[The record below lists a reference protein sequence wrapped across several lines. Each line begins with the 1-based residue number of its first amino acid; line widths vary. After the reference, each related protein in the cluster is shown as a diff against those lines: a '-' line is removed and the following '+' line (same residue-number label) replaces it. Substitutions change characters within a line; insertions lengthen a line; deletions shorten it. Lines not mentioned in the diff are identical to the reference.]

1 MALNFRKSKSFGPIR
16 INMSQSGFGASVGF
30 GGLRAGID
38 SKGRS
43 YSSVNIPGTGFTNRS
58 YTSSSIYNDIKVSED
73 PEGRMLGFI
82 YNTEKYR
89 EKDSKGCAKIL
100 VWMLSICLIPVGI
113 GVFTTAFLYVRH
125 RIKSAK
131 PENKFR
137 NNFVDGYILMS
148 SKKYEQALEKL
159 NIAEAAKPNELDL
172 IDLKGVCLYNL
183 DRIKEAYQYF
193 KRAWEMDSLSERRR
207 FLYVET
213 LIALGDEKDCPE
225 IIRILENDLRIQFDE
240 RRALILAN
248 CFSIVGEYDKAI
260 SYFQKLPK
268 DSEYYLKSL
277 YGIATCFYKKNEIN
291 LAIDV
296 LNKAPLRTK
305 NFDDD
310 LVRIVYVLGELYEE
324 TGDIE
329 NAKAM
334 YQRVYA
340 HDINYQEVKQRL
352 DNLN

>member
-1 MALNFRKSKSFGPIR
+1 MLFILFSYKLCG
-16 INMSQSGFGASVGF
+16 V
-30 GGLRAGID
+30 GGLRAGVD

-58 YTSSSIYNDIKVSED
+58 YTSSSIYNDLKVFED

-82 YNTEKYR
+82 YNNDKYK
-89 EKDSKGCAKIL
+89 EEDSGCSGIFAWII
-100 VWMLSICLIPVGI
+100 SICLIPFIIGI
-113 GVFTTAFLYVRH
+113 FTTIILYVRH
-125 RIKSAK
+125 RIKSSK

-137 NNFVDGYILMS
+137 KNFYDAYILMIV
-148 SKKYEQALEKL
+148 SKKYEEALEKL

-183 DRIKEAYQYF
+183 DKVKEAHQYF

-213 LIALGDEKDCPE
+213 LIKVGDEKDCPE
-225 IIRILENDLRIQFDE
+225 VIRILEDDLRIQFDE

-248 CFSIVGEYDKAI
+248 CYSIVGEYDKAI

-305 NFDDD
+305 SFDDD
-310 LVRIVYVLGELYEE
+310 LVRIVYALGELYEE
-324 TGDIE
+324 IGDIE